1 MHPRTLW
8 SISRTAT
15 FLVAVVA
22 TSAVLAFVL
31 ALIDLP
37 ATSANTDTTLVL
49 GPFTALPLAALVL
62 SAGLLVSCVAVFT
75 LRSWGRLALVAIL
88 KLVGFASVLVLVFFV
103 VLISQP
109 GALTASVLAF
119 AAPSIAAFRS
129 PLGGLVRSGALLQA
143 FPSTSPQQS
152 THPSFGRRG
161 LTPACSGL
169 ATLAADARR

>member
-1 MHPRTLW
+1 MHSRTLW

-22 TSAVLAFVL
+22 TSAVFAFVL

-37 ATSANTDTTLVL
+37 ATPANADTTLVL
-49 GPFTALPLAALVL
+49 GPFTALPLATLVL

-75 LRSWGRLALVAIL
+75 LRSWGRLALVAVL

-103 VLISQP
+103 VLMSQP

-119 AAPSIAAFRS
+119 AAPSIATFVLLSAASFLLARYFRRS
-129 PLGGLVRSGALLQA
+129 PALRLTKA
-143 FPSTSPQQS
+143 P
-152 THPSFGRRG
+152 
-161 LTPACSGL
+161 TPASGV
-169 ATLAADARR
+169 AA